1 MFYTPFCYVQ
11 FFQRNAISL
20 PPDYTSLGLKGF
32 FLGRSYSEALLGN
45 IHPYDVEYKNFE
57 ASKITQFVSHLDS
70 NPTSFLHDFVGD
82 FSFVYHMQNQTILA
96 ARDHNGVFPLF
107 YYHDSN
113 VLIISNDQRLMLEIP
128 SIDLT
133 PDPQWMGEFVQ
144 GSHELT
150 DATYYKNIKQVPPA
164 HILLFQ
170 DNQLTIERYWEL
182 DLSKPMPHKPEKE
195 YIQEFN
201 ALLIQAVETRIPDGV
216 QVGSEVSGGIDCT
229 SVAAIA
235 KRYLDQQQRPLFT
248 YGHSAFDT
256 VHFSSEREAIDAFL
270 LHLKPTKNTFIPQKL
285 VGMRSIASHA
295 FRLRNG
301 IAHCHYALFSRDVY
315 AAAQADNVSIVFSGL
330 GGDHGVSYRGSSL
343 VLNELARK
351 GSYKRLFQALKVIHG
366 KTIQLL
372 VVFVVLIIRN
382 TLFKNAKEKP
392 SQNEKMQQSK
402 ARTIVELQ
410 KEFPALA
417 NFSTKSPEEISR
429 NMSPQ
434 ASIKERV
441 SKNELS
447 FRCASTTIAASH
459 FGVLYRYPL
468 LDIRL
473 LQYFVSL
480 PSHMYFNKGI
490 NRYIFRQTI
499 QQYVPSIAF
508 QPKPPANMYGW
519 ILEAYKHDFENQLAY
534 DDVPEDDEIRLY
546 QAFWKHRDEQCY
558 AGNGYFKDMQ
568 KLVGNK
574 ISEQKL

>member
-1 MFYTPFCYVQ
+1 MNYAPFCYVQ
-11 FFQRNAISL
+11 GIQVIPSTIL
-20 PPDYTSLGLKGF
+20 PDYTPFGSHAYFKGRKYSDVLG
-32 FLGRSYSEALLGN
+32 GN
-45 IHPYDVEYKNFE
+45 ICPYLIDYKKFDSNNITLFE
-57 ASKITQFVSHLDS
+57 NNLNS

-82 FSFVYHMQNQTILA
+82 FSFVFQQQNQSILA

-133 PDPQWMGEFVQ
+133 PDPQWIGEFVQ
-144 GSHELT
+144 GANELT

-170 DNQLTIERYWEL
+170 DNKLTIERYWEL
-182 DLSKPMPHKPEKE
+182 DLSKPLPHKPESE

-216 QVGSEVSGGIDCT
+216 QIGSEVSGGIDCT
-229 SVAAIA
+229 SIAAIA
-235 KRYLDQQQRPLFT
+235 KRYLDKQQRPLYT

-256 VHFSSEREAIDAFL
+256 DHFSSEREAIEAYL
-270 LHLKPTKNTFIPQKL
+270 TYLKPTKNTFIPKKIA
-285 VGMRSIASHA
+285 GMRSIASHA

-301 IAHCHYALFSRDVY
+301 VAHCHYALFSRDVY
-315 AAAQADNVSIVFSGL
+315 AAAQDDNVSIVFSGL
-330 GGDHGVSYRGSSL
+330 GGDHGVSYRGNSPI
-343 VLNELARK
+343 LNELASK
-351 GSYKRLFQALKVIHG
+351 GLYTQLFQELKAIH
-366 KTIQLL
+366 KSSLKSIVTFIK
-372 VVFVVLIIRN
+372 LIIRN
-382 TLFKNAKEKP
+382 KLNKNAVEP
-392 SQNEKMQQSK
+392 PFFNEKQQKVKEQVLAS
-402 ARTIVELQ
+402 LQ
-410 KEFPALA
+410 QEFPSLVDYTSILPKG
-417 NFSTKSPEEISR
+417 NLR
-429 NMSPQ
+429 NRTTQ
-434 ASIKERV
+434 QHIKERV

-447 FRCASTTIAASH
+447 FRCATTTIAASH

-480 PSHMYFNKGI
+480 PSYMYFHKGV

-519 ILEAYKHDFENQLAY
+519 ILEAYKHDYENNLAY
-534 DDVPEDDEIRLY
+534 EDVPEDDEIRLY
-546 QAFWKHRDEQCY
+546 QAYWKIRDEQCY
-558 AGNGYFKDMQ
+558 AGNGYFKDIE
-568 KLVGNK
+568 KLVGYK
-574 ISEQKL
+574 TAQEL